1 VSEQF
6 EFGAISLLS
15 FARGMDGSQDPM
27 VVGNVHA
34 QEQLVRRHGGGE
46 AMAFDAH
53 VSVGGAGEAQEREF
67 GQRCPENNVSY

>member
-1 VSEQF
+1 
-6 EFGAISLLS
+6 
-15 FARGMDGSQDPM
+15 M